1 MKAPESAAPG
11 LEALLGALA
20 GQLAEPVAKIVVE
33 QLAVAFAERP
43 APRLLD
49 RRGLAQLLDVSLP
62 TVDRLRAEGCPEL
75 RVAEAPRFEA
85 ERVLEWLRGR
95 SNA

>member
-1 MKAPESAAPG
+1 MKGAENPAAAG
-11 LEALLGALA
+11 LDVLLGALA
-20 GQLAEPVAKIVVE
+20 GQLAEPVAELVVE
-33 QLAVAFAERP
+33 RLAVVLAERP

-49 RRGLAQLLDVSLP
+49 RRGLAALLDVSLP

-75 RVAEAPRFEA
+75 RVADAPRFEA

-95 SNA
+95 A